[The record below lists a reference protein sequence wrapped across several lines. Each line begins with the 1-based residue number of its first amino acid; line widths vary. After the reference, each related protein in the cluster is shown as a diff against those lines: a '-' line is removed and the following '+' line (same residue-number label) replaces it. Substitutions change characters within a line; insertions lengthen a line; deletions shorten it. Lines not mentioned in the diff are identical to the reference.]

1 MDTVSMRDLVGAHGP
16 FVSVYLPP
24 NVNCLMWQAL
34 RGQLVAE
41 SLDDRTV
48 TALDEAAMV
57 PPNRLLGQALV
68 VAEGVTLVNEAPA
81 WLPSEPLAR
90 LSDLPYLLP
99 LTPRHSVRE
108 PAVALVNADGAS
120 DPVPSERSFFDQF
133 LFEFSRPD
141 GPAVDGLR
149 ACTEMLRDGNVDA
162 LVIAPEQLGDRTVW
176 VGGTHRDQVSEASA
190 LRATGLAINRQRAD
204 EALPMAALAIGAE
217 VVVAPDDLPLT
228 DGVGVLL
235 RHPRA

>member
-1 MDTVSMRDLVGAHGP
+1 MDTVSMRELVAVHGP

-24 NVNCLMWQAL
+24 NASSLTWQAL
-34 RGQLVAE
+34 RGQLAAE
-41 SLDDRTV
+41 SLDDATLA
-48 TALDEAAMV
+48 ALDEAATV
-57 PPNRLLGQALV
+57 TSDGSQGRALV
-68 VAEGVTLVNEAPA
+68 AAEGVTLVDEAPS
-81 WLPSEPLAR
+81 WSPPEPLAR

-99 LTPRHSVRE
+99 LAPRHSVRE
-108 PAVALVNADGAS
+108 PAVALVSAGGADTAA
-120 DPVPSERSFFDQF
+120 PPERCVFDQF

-149 ACTEMLRDGNVDA
+149 VCTDMLRDGNVDA
-162 LVIAPEQLGDRTVW
+162 LVIAPGQLGDRTVW
-176 VGGTHRDQVSEASA
+176 VGGTQRDQVAADPA
-190 LRATGLAINRQRAD
+190 LRAAGLAVNRQRAD

-235 RHPRA
+235 RHPRD